1 MYIVDFFLIVTS
13 GNKSSISLKEQPKVE
28 EVTQPELISQKVEDQ
43 SPTLHQTTSE
53 IEKGDCLKILKL
65 MRTPSFGEML
75 KSLTPKEA
83 VIICLKLGYV
93 DEKYFTT
100 ESIADYLEIETS
112 EVIETTKKVLLVY
125 KENINQF
132 IDKVVEVA
140 TEPSLVL
147 KKDK

>member
-1 MYIVDFFLIVTS
+1 MGGSKLVSHQAT
-13 GNKSSISLKEQPKVE
+13 
-28 EVTQPELISQKVEDQ
+28 PE
-43 SPTLHQTTSE
+43 T
-53 IEKGDCLKILKL
+53 EKDDCLKVLEL

-100 ESIADYLEIETS
+100 ESIADFLGIETS

-125 KENINQF
+125 RENINRF
-132 IDKVVEVA
+132 IDEAVEVA
-140 TEPSLVL
+140 TGPSLVL
-147 KKDK
+147 KRGKD